1 MFPLMMAI
9 GFHSESRESL
19 YPVEADPAAL
29 HITAF
34 AVEEFIQ
41 RVLLRQRNSINPVSM
56 LHFQRGVRLL
66 RQRLLGDEGNPKISD
81 STMDTVMKLCGT
93 AHFMGDYKASRH
105 HMEGLQKMVDLRGG
119 LHVFKGKFL
128 LTELL
133 R

>member
-9 GFHSESRESL
+9 GFHSESGESL

-34 AVEEFIQ
+34 TVEEFIQ
-41 RVLLRQRNSINPVSM
+41 RVLQRQQNSINPVSM
-56 LHFQRGVRLL
+56 LHLQRGLRLL
-66 RQRLLGDEGNPKISD
+66 RERLLGDEGDPKISD
-81 STMDTVMKLCGT
+81 STMGTVMKLCGT
-93 AHFMGDYKASRH
+93 AHFKGDYKASRH
-105 HMEGLQKMVDLRGG
+105 HMEGLRKMVDLRGG